1 MLTHTRERLSML
13 PRTILLG
20 GCLLL
25 LCPAASRG
33 EATPHAIFSDHMVLQ
48 RGIELPV
55 WGTAEPNEEVYVHL
69 EVKTADG
76 KKEEGRSA
84 TAGSDGKWVVK
95 LGRFDEGTDGKLTVK
110 DAKKTLT
117 LKNVLIGEVWVC
129 SGQSNMEWSIT
140 SSTNP
145 EETVKNSKNPMVRLF
160 TVTKRAVAEP
170 QTGFGKPAPNR
181 QWEDKW
187 LECGPESTPPFSAVA
202 YHFGVSMAKARNV
215 PIGLIHTSWGG
226 TPAEAWTSKEVL
238 LAEPSLKYYVER
250 LEQAKKNYDP
260 DQAKKQYE
268 EAMAK
273 WKEAAEKA
281 KEGKKNPPNPPRLQG
296 PPGTG
301 SNDPSSLYNGM
312 IAPLLPFPI
321 QGAIWYQGESNNGR
335 AYEYRTLFPAMIEDW
350 RQRWGY
356 EFPFFCVQLAPYW
369 NGNSEGVSYAELRD
383 SQLYT
388 TTKLKKVGIAVIT
401 DVGDEKDIH
410 PKQKQPVG
418 ERLALAARAIAHGE
432 KVEYSGPLYKSL
444 KIDGNKAVLTFDHVA
459 GGLVAKGDK
468 LLGFQV
474 AGEDGKFFPAN
485 ATIQGDE
492 VIVSSDSISKPV
504 HVRYGWKNYEV
515 LNFFNKAGLPA
526 SPFRTDD
533 LPYTTMPKK
542 K

>member
-1 MLTHTRERLSML
+1 ML

-25 LCPAASRG
+25 LCPPATRG
-33 EATPHAIFSDHMVLQ
+33 EATLHAIFSDNMVLQ

-69 EVKTADG
+69 EVKSADG
-76 KKEEGRSA
+76 KKEEGRTA
-84 TAGSDGKWVVK
+84 KAGSDGTWVVK
-95 LGRFDEGTDGKLTVK
+95 LGQFDQGTDGKLTVK

-129 SGQSNMEWSIT
+129 SGQSNMEWSVI
-140 SSTNP
+140 SSTSP

-160 TVTKRAVAEP
+160 TVTKHAVPEP

-260 DQAKKQYE
+260 DRAKKQHE
-268 EAMAK
+268 EAMVK

-356 EFPFFCVQLAPYW
+356 EFPFFCVQLAPFLAALDEDDERQKDADQDHPEVQEVRPARSRHDNHDRISPRPMRDRKSGLYKD
-369 NGNSEGVSYAELRD
+369 GSEAGRRRSARFSPRPTIRFVS
-383 SQLYT
+383 
-388 TTKLKKVGIAVIT
+388 
-401 DVGDEKDIH
+401 
-410 PKQKQPVG
+410 
-418 ERLALAARAIAHGE
+418 AARARFPQRRIG
-432 KVEYSGPLYKSL
+432 
-444 KIDGNKAVLTFDHVA
+444 A
-459 GGLVAKGDK
+459 GGLHRSRTSASRPVSNRTHPNGDLAISLPSRAGWLEKG
-468 LLGFQV
+468 G
-474 AGEDGKFFPAN
+474 
-485 ATIQGDE
+485 TDE
-492 VIVSSDSISKPV
+492 RSINSSVP
-504 HVRYGWKNYEV
+504 
-515 LNFFNKAGLPA
+515 
-526 SPFRTDD
+526 PFSSHQ
-533 LPYTTMPKK
+533 PPTTGP
-542 K
+542 

>member
-1 MLTHTRERLSML
+1 ML

-25 LCPAASRG
+25 LCPPVVRG
-33 EATPHAIFSDHMVLQ
+33 EATLHALFSDNMVLQ
-48 RGIELPV
+48 RGMDLPV

-69 EVKTADG
+69 EVKTPDG
-76 KKEEGRSA
+76 KKEEGRSVK
-84 TAGSDGKWVVK
+84 AGSDGKWMVK
-95 LGRFDEGTDGKLTVK
+95 LGHFDQGTEGKLTVR
-110 DAKKTLT
+110 DSKKTVT

-129 SGQSNMEWSIT
+129 SGQSNMEWSIQA
-140 SSTNP
+140 SANP
-145 EETVKNSKNPMVRLF
+145 EETIKNSKNPMVRLF
-160 TVTKRAVAEP
+160 TVTKHAVPEP

-187 LECGPESTPPFSAVA
+187 LECTPETTPPFSAVA

-215 PIGLIHTSWGG
+215 PIGLLHTSWGG
-226 TPAEAWTSKEVL
+226 TPAEAWTSREAL
-238 LAEPSLKYYVER
+238 LAEPSLKYYVES
-250 LEQAKKNYDP
+250 LDQAKKNYDP
-260 DQAKKQYE
+260 DKAKKAYE
-268 EAMAK
+268 AALAK
-273 WKEAAEKA
+273 WKADAEKA
-281 KEGKKNPPNPPRLQG
+281 KEGKKNPPQAPRMQG
-296 PPGTG
+296 APGTG
-301 SNDPSSLYNGM
+301 PNNPSSLYNGM

-335 AYEYRTLFPAMIEDW
+335 AYEYRTLFPTMIEDW
-350 RQRWGY
+350 RKRWGY

-369 NGNSEGVSYAELRD
+369 NGNSEGVTYAELRD
-383 SQLYT
+383 SQLFT

-432 KVEYSGPLYKSL
+432 KVEYSGPLYKSM
-444 KIDGNKAVLTFDHVA
+444 KVEGNKAILSFDHVA
-459 GGLVAKGDK
+459 GGLVVKGDK

-474 AGEDGKFFPAN
+474 AGEDGKFVPAN
-485 ATIQGDE
+485 ATVQGDE
-492 VIVSSDSISKPV
+492 VVVSSESVSKPV
-504 HVRYGWKNYEV
+504 SVRYGWKNYEV

-533 LPYTTMPKK
+533 EPYTTMPKK